1 MPDASAIVN
10 EFLAECAK
18 GKAQMQAAFRCFF
31 TPSTIWENV
40 GLVTTQGADEAIA
53 LLDQF
58 EKDVGATHLIV
69 EMLGIAVSGDRV
81 LTERVDHMVANDR
94 RRIITLRLMGIFE
107 ISDGKI
113 VAWRDYFD
121 TAAMQS

>member
-1 MPDASAIVN
+1 
-10 EFLAECAK
+10 
-18 GKAQMQAAFRCFF
+18 MQAAFRRFF
-31 TPSTIWENV
+31 TPSTVWENV

-69 EMLGIAVSGDRV
+69 EMLGIAASGDRV
-81 LTERVDHMVANDR
+81 LTERIDHMVANDGQ
-94 RRIITLRLMGIFE
+94 RIITLRLMGIFE
-107 ISDGKI
+107 IGDGKI

-121 TAAMQS
+121 TAAMQR

>member
-1 MPDASAIVN
+1 MPDASMIVDQ
-10 EFLAECAK
+10 FLAEC
-18 GKAQMQAAFRCFF
+18 GKSKDQMQAAFRHFF
-31 TPSTIWENV
+31 TPTTVWENV
-40 GLVTTQGADEAIA
+40 GLVTTVGADEAIA

-69 EMLGIAVSGDRV
+69 EMLSIAASGDRV
-81 LTERVDHMVANDR
+81 LTERIDHMVADDG

-113 VAWRDYFD
+113 AAWRDYFD